1 MYSQQDRQYVGKVLN
16 SMTSS
21 MFQAFI
27 SAKIPRDVLDGIVEG
42 NKKPM
47 EGYAAH
53 LMSSDMPDNERTLR
67 VNLISWAISTVE
79 MARIEGMELVKDE
92 NLQGDAPKLQKPK
105 GFG

>member
-1 MYSQQDRQYVGKVLN
+1 MYSQQDRQYVGKTLN
-16 SMTSS
+16 AMTSA

-27 SAKIPRDVLDGIVEG
+27 SANIPRDVLDGIVAG
-42 NKKPM
+42 DKRPM

-53 LMSSDMPDNERTLR
+53 LMSSDMPHEERTLR
-67 VNLISWAISTVE
+67 VNLIAWAINTVQV
-79 MARIEGMELVKDE
+79 AKLLGMELIKDE